1 MSMCDEDCGNVVEQE
16 DTTTCDTCL
25 ADPRVADYP
34 PMRWPKPKPIEEV
47 DSEDGK
53 THFLM
58 DMTPH
63 PSIIT
68 HHTRATARDYIPEF
82 VDEAV
87 RFFLLM
93 TTINGL
99 SVEDARKLSKPEHY
113 SLHIDEDS
121 DDKAYLLRVVGKEE
135 EE

>member
-1 MSMCDEDCGNVVEQE
+1 MS
-16 DTTTCDTCL
+16 
-25 ADPRVADYP
+25 
-34 PMRWPKPKPIEEV
+34 MRWPKPEDAVEHT
-47 DSEDGK
+47 DEDGN
-53 THFLM
+53 TYFTVE
-58 DMTPH
+58 MTSH

-93 TTINGL
+93 TTINGMTI
-99 SVEDARKLSKPEHY
+99 EDARKLSKPEYY

-121 DDKAYLLRVVGKEE
+121 DDKAYLVSVVENEE
-135 EE
+135 GCE